1 MMGLLWGGLIIGT
14 LYGKHRLTFL
24 HQRIRT
30 YMTSSNW
37 PQIPGQKWI
46 LDHQM
51 KKNIYTDKKIR
62 LNQSSKALQ
71 NIILN

>member
-1 MMGLLWGGLIIGT
+1 MIQPGLLKKPYGLMMGLLWDGLIIGT

-37 PQIPGQKWI
+37 PQIPEQKWI

-51 KKNIYTDKKIR
+51 KKTFTQIK
-62 LNQSSKALQ
+62 
-71 NIILN
+71 